1 MADLRNSS
9 EIVTQK
15 ELEPVLNSSRFDS
28 VTFLRLYNEW
38 KVTKDAWTF
47 SALRKM
53 HEDAGYNNKN
63 IIIGAEQE
71 MHEIAAIVQKYQDS
85 KNVVTTTAATAASWV
100 RQSVPVT
107 SSESPAVTK
116 NLQELHTKLKQG
128 NEEPMTVESVN
139 KLLTALDT
147 EKSPEAR
154 TIIINTLWS
163 RLAGQKYSMTL
174 QGGKISLE
182 NPLNVENA
190 IAIEATLNNQLAA
203 TKIRLNEF
211 QGAIMT
217 GTRKFGSYVDTQ
229 SADLT
234 KASLVGYVDFLTKNL
249 GIDLTADNAHNIKLV
264 QSHSKATAEEKSFLI
279 TYLTGGYAGYN
290 AVPDVQRKVELKKQN
305 IELQSSAVFTVTE
318 KIVGTAS
325 AGKLATEKAA
335 MKQGWKSEELTL
347 DTFMDNPTLAIAKY
361 PWTSLTLIIA
371 WIWKFGFM
379 KTIGGL
385 LVGSI
390 GLKAL
395 NEIGT
400 ETGLGKQI
408 KDGLKKWAKVA
419 GEAAEEALDS
429 GKAAVASGSAAL
441 GEATKP
447 AEKKEEFSESPT
459 QKKISDK
466 IRNNEEF
473 KKIFEKEKTKNKATL
488 DDYLLF
494 INKDLGGVKVSTLLS
509 NTNSV
514 FAENTSLDAS
524 IKLPNNFNS
533 AIFRNIM
540 RMYFTGTYISEFKIQ
555 DENNINTRKAAL
567 AKIPS
572 MDTSLSDAINKIHS

>member
-1 MADLRNSS
+1 
-9 EIVTQK
+9 
-15 ELEPVLNSSRFDS
+15 
-28 VTFLRLYNEW
+28 
-38 KVTKDAWTF
+38 
-47 SALRKM
+47 M

-100 RQSVPVT
+100 RQSVPVA
-107 SSESPAVTK
+107 SAESPTVTK

-139 KLLTALDT
+139 KLLSTLDT

-154 TIIINTLWS
+154 AIIINTLWS
-163 RLAGQKYSMTL
+163 RLAGQKYNMTL

-182 NPLNVENA
+182 NPLNLENA

-203 TKIRLNEF
+203 GKIWLNEI

-305 IELQSSAVFTVTE
+305 IELQSSAVFVTTE

-429 GKAAVASGSAAL
+429 GKAAVASGTAAVA
-441 GEATKP
+441 EATK
-447 AEKKEEFSESPT
+447 
-459 QKKISDK
+459 SDK
-466 IRNNEEF
+466 SQEKETTLTPSQQLAQKEVMKESSKFNAMIQSHAKAIPNQSATLDEYVNFLHSSEFQNQKLDNILYSQNAKASIFQNEKNWDLSIHIPGTMDSVIL
-473 KKIFEKEKTKNKATL
+473 KKIFRQYLTGSYVLDTAPQWSQEGDKEKSAFEKKYSLSEKDKNK
-488 DDYLLF
+488 
-494 INKDLGGVKVSTLLS
+494 
-509 NTNSV
+509 
-514 FAENTSLDAS
+514 S
-524 IKLPNNFNS
+524 IKDILPN
-533 AIFRNIM
+533 I
-540 RMYFTGTYISEFKIQ
+540 YK
-555 DENNINTRKAAL
+555 
-567 AKIPS
+567 
-572 MDTSLSDAINKIHS
+572 